1 MGLISE
7 TRTSLENPQTPL
19 SFPAEWLL
27 DTFNGGRTDSGI
39 RVSEMTALQVS
50 AVWACCEIKGGA
62 LGALELKIFEKII
75 REDGRLQRR
84 IAHDH
89 DYWDL
94 LEHQPNPEM
103 SAFTFKKT
111 LQVHRMLWGNGYG
124 ELQRDRFGRIIA
136 IWPRNPG
143 RIRPHRVM
151 KGIRIVTSDGIDV
164 PVKPGQM
171 VYVTTEGMETESMDP
186 QAPAVDAAGPNGDRY
201 ILPED
206 MLHIPGLSLD
216 GRIGQDVIQLARNAV
231 GLALA
236 TEKFGGKFFGNGAVG
251 RGVFKI
257 PGDFTQS
264 PEDMANLRKEVQEA
278 WGGENVNRPMVFDG
292 GMEYIP
298 TSTTPDEA
306 QFLET
311 RQHQIS
317 EVCRVMGNV
326 PPHMVGVTEKTSRAN
341 TEQIGQEFLTFSLAP
356 DLRAWEQEVK
366 RKMLP
371 PPSTGRSAAKRFGV
385 FFDTWPIVTPS
396 AADLKA
402 MVQVMIQWGVWEPN
416 DARERMQMNPLD
428 GDGSDSTWM
437 QINMA
442 PVEQLYETPALP
454 GAGGD
459 EEDEEDDV
467 ENDKTPV
474 AGKGKGKGKQTPAG
488 KRNELLIS
496 RISRAYSRLF
506 RDAFGRVSARSQC
519 DLRAFRQA
527 FLPVLVSI
535 GEELDLRAAEMFD
548 ADPTTDGVE
557 SSRFLTGYLE
567 TMFHRFEG
575 DAWSKANGNAQAI
588 CDRELLRAIRAFA
601 VEAYRNAATLAAKQ
615 ETEVES

>member
-27 DTFNGGRTDSGI
+27 DIFNGGRTDSGI

-50 AVWACCEIKGGA
+50 TVWACCEIKGGA
-62 LGALELKIFEKII
+62 IGALELKIFEKIANQ
-75 REDGRLQRR
+75 DGRLQRR

-89 DYWDL
+89 EYWDL
-94 LEHQPNPEM
+94 LDHQPNPEM

-111 LQVHRMLWGNGYG
+111 FQVHRMLWGNGFA
-124 ELQRDRFGRIIA
+124 EFQRDRSGRIIA
-136 IWPRNPG
+136 IWPRNPA
-143 RIRPHRVM
+143 RIRPHRVT
-151 KGIRIVTSDGIDV
+151 KAIPLTTSDGITLNAR
-164 PVKPGQM
+164 PGQL

-186 QAPAVDAAGPNGDRY
+186 ENPTPDPQGPHGDRY
-201 ILPED
+201 ILPD
-206 MLHIPGLSLD
+206 DILHVPGLSLD

-251 RGVFKI
+251 RGVFSL
-257 PGDFTQS
+257 PGGGQGLA
-264 PEDMANLRKEVQEA
+264 PEDMASLRKELQEA
-278 WGGENVNRPMVFDG
+278 WGGENVQRPMVLEG
-292 GMEYIP
+292 GMTYVP
-298 TSTTPDEA
+298 TSVAPDEA

-317 EVCRVMGNV
+317 EICRVMGNV

-356 DLRAWEQEVK
+356 DLRAIEQEVK

-371 PPSTGRSAAKRFGV
+371 PPSTGRNAAKRFGV

-402 MVQVMIQWGVWEPN
+402 MVQVMIQWGVWSPN

-428 GDGSDSTWM
+428 EAAADSTWM

-442 PVEQLYETPALP
+442 AVKQLFETPALP
-454 GAGGD
+454 GAGDDEDDGKDDD
-459 EEDEEDDV
+459 EEQPPEPGE
-467 ENDKTPV
+467 K
-474 AGKGKGKGKQTPAG
+474 KPAANS
-488 KRNELLIS
+488 RDQLLIA
-496 RISRAYSRLF
+496 RVSRAYSRLF
-506 RDAFGRVSARSQC
+506 RDAFGRVAARSQC
-519 DLRAFRQA
+519 DLEGFRRV
-527 FLPVLVSI
+527 FSPVLVSI
-535 GEELDLRAAEMFD
+535 GEELDLRAAEIFG
-548 ADPTTDGVE
+548 AAASPDGLE
-557 SSRFLTGYLE
+557 SSRFLAGYLG
-567 TMFHRFEG
+567 TMFHRFESERWP
-575 DAWSKANGNAQAI
+575 AANGSGPEI
-588 CDRELLRAIRAFA
+588 CDRELLRAIRALA
-601 VEAYRNAATLAAKQ
+601 IESYRNAATAAAKI